1 MKCTSSTALALAI
14 VTSCITHQV
23 VAQGTP
29 AQMLP
34 GGEWALGRWEG
45 NLVTIGTS
53 SGTAGL
59 RQSPRTLIVQKN
71 ADGTITCL
79 WFISNDPKSAQWTKN
94 CLVGPNSIKLETAAK
109 SLVDMSRSGQNGL
122 QGRFVPAG
130 PVAGSGAGMSGSQV
144 HLSRVE

>member
-1 MKCTSSTALALAI
+1 MTALALGVVMSSTA
-14 VTSCITHQV
+14 HQA

-45 NLVTIGTS
+45 NLVSIGTGN
-53 SGTAGL
+53 GTAGL
-59 RQSPRTLIVQKN
+59 SQSPRTLVVRK
-71 ADGTITCL
+71 DSSGTIICL
-79 WFISNDPKSAQWTKN
+79 WFISNDPKSRQWTKN
-94 CLVGPNSIKLETAAK
+94 CIVGPNGIKLETAAK
-109 SLVDMSRSGQNGL
+109 SLVDMSRSGQDGL

-144 HLSRVE
+144 HLNRVQ